1 MYGFLNRNFGSGSW
15 GSVFAK
21 GYAETRR
28 GPSMFLS
35 RDWRDRVPAVR
46 SLIYW
51 VLFFLAAPLAS
62 LHAQE
67 LTNIRFSAFS
77 LKGKI
82 GEVSVLS
89 SGKVETFRV
98 GDYRRSKTIEYLGS
112 PEIIFFTGPLTEDGM
127 PTGVIARTKINPELE
142 QPLFLF
148 AKHAKGF
155 SVIQIED
162 APSRFPAGTVRF
174 MNLTGRKHEVHI
186 GIGEEAKERLRIPP
200 LAFRNYQMQEA
211 DHGNLRLRIAKRQN
225 GEMKMLRDCRIFPE
239 LTQRYVYFIYQ
250 PNPDKPRIQIS
261 SLAGGA

>member
-1 MYGFLNRNFGSGSW
+1 MFGYLNKNCGSGSW

-82 GEVSVLS
+82 GEMSFLNGGEVE
-89 SGKVETFRV
+89 KVRV
-98 GDYRRSKTIEYLGS
+98 GNYRRTRTVDYQGA
-112 PEIIFFTGPLTEDGM
+112 PELVFFTGPLSADGT
-127 PTGVIARTKINPELE
+127 PTGVVARTRIDPNLK
-142 QPLFLF
+142 QPLLLF
-148 AKHAKGF
+148 AKTAQGYN
-155 SVIQIED
+155 VVQIED
-162 APSRFPAGTVRF
+162 DPAQFPLGTVRF